1 VPDKLQLIL
10 RIPGILLAISVHEYA
25 HARAAY
31 TLGDDTAML
40 EGRMTIDPWA
50 HIDPM
55 GALMLFVFGFGW
67 ARPVRVD
74 VFRLRRPLKDMALIA
89 FAGPL
94 SNFIVA
100 FLLEIATILLFTRIS
115 FTGTSWRYL
124 PMVLEQAAW
133 INAGLAV
140 FNLIP
145 IPPLDG
151 SKVLQAFLPYRFYNI
166 WDFMERYGFIFLVV
180 LLTMGFL
187 RLPMQIVVTRFMQFV
202 QIIGVRL
209 SLFVF
214 P

>member
-1 VPDKLQLIL
+1 MPDKLQLIL

-166 WDFMERYGFIFLVV
+166 WDCMERYGFIFLVV